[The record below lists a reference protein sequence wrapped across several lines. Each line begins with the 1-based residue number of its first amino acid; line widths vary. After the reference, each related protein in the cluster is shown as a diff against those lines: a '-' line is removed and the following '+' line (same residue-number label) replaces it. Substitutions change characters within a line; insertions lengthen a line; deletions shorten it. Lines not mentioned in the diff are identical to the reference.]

1 MDKVKEE
8 LKELFIEIKSNN
20 KIGYE
25 KLYDRYNKLVY
36 SIAFSIL
43 KNKQD
48 AEDVVQI
55 VFSKIYSID
64 KSKLPNINELSWLYS
79 MTKNEAITFLR
90 RKSDT
95 VDLDSIYEIQST
107 NDEINK
113 IIDKDSYNRLVS
125 KLNDKE
131 KEIISL
137 KVLSNLSFEEI
148 SKVLNIPVGTTK
160 WKYYKSLHTLKMLLS
175 NLGMFIVTFLTGIIS
190 FKNSKKISQNAIQQ
204 DTVNF
209 SDKEIAKNEDI
220 SGSLRE
226 DAETEKKENVNT
238 ENNEVLKEDENI
250 QQNIIVDTQIQNN
263 NVNYMG
269 LSFIGI
275 SVFFFIATIFFLIIF
290 TKHQLKI
297 IKKSSK

>member
-1 MDKVKEE
+1 MEKVKEE
-8 LKELFIEIKSNN
+8 LKQLFIEIKNSN

-48 AEDVVQI
+48 SEDVVQI

-64 KSKLPNINELSWLYS
+64 KSKLPTINELSWLYS
-79 MTKNEAITFLR
+79 ITKNEAITFLR
-90 RKSDT
+90 RKNDN

-107 NDEINK
+107 DDEINK
-113 IIDKDSYNRLVS
+113 IIDQDSYNRLIS

-137 KVLSNLSFEEI
+137 KILAKLSFEEI
-148 SKVLNIPVGTTK
+148 SKILNIPIGTIK
-160 WKYYKSLHTLKMLLS
+160 WRYYKSLHTLKMLLS

-190 FKNSKKISQNAIQQ
+190 IKNSKKINQHITTDVSK
-204 DTVNF
+204 
-209 SDKEIAKNEDI
+209 KETIKDEGIN
-220 SGSLRE
+220 GSLME
-226 DAETEKKENVNT
+226 DAETEKKEET
-238 ENNEVLKEDENI
+238 DTTTNEILKDEQNI
-250 QQNIIVDTQIQNN
+250 QQNIIVDTQTQSNN
-263 NVNYMG
+263 ANYIG

-275 SVFFFIATIFFLIIF
+275 SVLFFITTIIFLITF

-297 IKKSSK
+297 SKKSSK

>member
-1 MDKVKEE
+1 MEKVKEE
-8 LKELFIEIKSNN
+8 LKQLFIEIKNNN

-25 KLYDRYNKLVY
+25 KLYNRYNKLVY

-48 AEDVVQI
+48 SEDVVQI

-64 KSKLPNINELSWLYS
+64 KSKLPIINELSWLYA

-90 RKSDT
+90 RKNDN

-107 NDEINK
+107 DDEINK
-113 IIDKDSYNRLVS
+113 IIDQDSYNRLIS

-137 KVLSNLSFEEI
+137 KILANLSFEEI
-148 SKVLNIPVGTTK
+148 SKILNMPIGTIK
-160 WKYYKSLHTLKMLLS
+160 WRYYKSLHTLKMLLS
-175 NLGMFIVTFLTGIIS
+175 NLGMLIVTFLTGIIS
-190 FKNSKKISQNAIQQ
+190 IKNSKKINQHITTDVS
-204 DTVNF
+204 
-209 SDKEIAKNEDI
+209 KNETIKEDSI
-220 SGSLRE
+220 NGSLIE
-226 DAETEKKENVNT
+226 DAETEKKENVNR
-238 ENNEVLKEDENI
+238 ENNEILKDEQNI
-250 QQNIIVDTQIQNN
+250 QQNIIVDTQIQTNN
-263 NVNYMG
+263 ANYIG

-275 SVFFFIATIFFLIIF
+275 SALFFITTIIFLITF

-297 IKKSSK
+297 SKKSSK